1 MEREYPHRGPVWTEW
16 LLSGGV
22 LLLVAQGVMKAG
34 LDTRPPAAGPVSAV
48 VATLLLPLRW
58 RRPPLV
64 LAAAAVALIAQGA
77 YEPMTVMVFHLS
89 AQGRVRLA
97 VAAGAVGGVL
107 PWVCAAPLSGGVTP
121 SYGAGLLFLLALTA
135 GLWWHS
141 RRRLIDSLSEQVE
154 LRAEQAR
161 SAERA
166 RIAAEMHDV
175 LAHRLSLLALH
186 TGVLALRADSMPP
199 QVGERIALLR
209 ATSTQALADLRDVL
223 GALRAKE
230 DGSHRDGE
238 DSGRRTVAAP
248 AIRNLSELL
257 DEVRAIGQE
266 VMAEVTG
273 DPGTTPATHL
283 LAVHRLVQEGLT
295 NARKHAPATA
305 VRLRVHYGAP
315 ATEVE
320 LVNSPTTGPV
330 RRSDEVAGPG
340 YGLIGL
346 GERVAGLHGRFVHGP
361 EPDGGWRLAARL
373 PLYAPA
379 GEPERGQGGQWVT
392 GPAGTRT
399 GRTVGTGTGTG
410 GGKGKGEATGMG
422 MGMGKSSHKGMGKSV
437 GRALVYR
444 AGKLS
449 VGRGGRLRTGAG
461 R

>member
-346 GERVAGLHGRFVHGP
+346 GERVAGLHGRFDHGP

-422 MGMGKSSHKGMGKSV
+422 MGKSSHKGMGKSV